1 MPVEVIMPK
10 VDMDMASG
18 KIMSWH
24 VGEGEAV
31 AKGAPLFDIET
42 DKAAMEIEAPDAGV
56 LHFAAPEGTEI
67 PIGEAVA
74 WLYAD
79 GEAVGEQPKP
89 FAISGAAAP
98 APAAPSAPVED
109 RSSEAASVMT
119 LPPIA
124 EAVPATDRPRAT
136 PNARRLAREAGLGI
150 DAIPGTGPRGRVQ
163 AEDVRSALNSVA
175 SLSSPPSFSSETGP
189 LAVTR
194 SKGGTGTPVVLV
206 HGFASEATSWAPLEP
221 HLKHR
226 PLIRIE
232 LPCHGKSP
240 KRRIPSFAELVKELR
255 HAFDTLHLDQAHLI
269 GHSLGG
275 ALSLA
280 LTDTRPRS
288 VASLTLIAPAGLG
301 PEINGAALT
310 GICRATR
317 AESLGPWLKSLVE
330 DEKLI
335 TESYI
340 RLAMAGR
347 NDPALRAAQST
358 LADAL
363 FPDGVQAFDLRAAL
377 DRVEMPT
384 RIIWG
389 KRDAII
395 PWNHALQA
403 PGRVALHLFDGV
415 GHMPQIEQPEMIGRI
430 LRASV

>member
-56 LHFAAPEGTEI
+56 LHFAAPEGSEI

-79 GEAVGEQPKP
+79 GEAIGEQPKP
-89 FAISGAAAP
+89 FAISGANTPAP
-98 APAAPSAPVED
+98 APAAAPAPD
-109 RSSEAASVMT
+109 HSSEVASVVSR
-119 LPPIA
+119 PSDA
-124 EAVPATDRPRAT
+124 EAVPTADRPRAT
-136 PNARRLAREAGLGI
+136 PSARRLAREAGLGI

-175 SLSSPPSFSSETGP
+175 TLSAPPGFTSETGP

-194 SKGGTGTPVVLV
+194 SKGGTGTPVVLL
-206 HGFASEATSWAPLEP
+206 HGFASDAPSWAPLEP
-221 HLKHR
+221 YLKHR

-240 KRRIPSFAELVKELR
+240 RRRFPGFADLVKELR
-255 HAFDTLHLDQAHLI
+255 HAFDALQLDQAHLI

-288 VASLTLIAPAGLG
+288 IASLTLIAPAGLG
-301 PEINGAALT
+301 PEINGSALT

-317 AESLGPWLKSLVE
+317 AESLGPWLKSLVAE
-330 DEKLI
+330 EKLV

-347 NDPALRAAQST
+347 SDPALRAAQVA
-358 LADAL
+358 LADTL

-377 DRVEMPT
+377 DRVEVPT

-395 PWNHALQA
+395 PWNHALRA
-403 PGRVALHLFDGV
+403 PGRVALHLFDGI
-415 GHMPQIEQPEMIGRI
+415 GHMPQIEQPDLVGQI
-430 LRASV
+430 LRAAV